1 MTIQY
6 KCHYPSIDQTDLNA
20 VQAGVLQGWFTHGKL
35 CDEFERKISEFL
47 GVKHSFF
54 TTSGSSASL
63 LAFHAL
69 TSRLLKD
76 ARILPGDEVITTALC
91 FPTTLAPIVQYGAIP
106 VFVDVDL
113 RTANATVNHIRE
125 AISPKTKAVV
135 LAHTLGNPFDADAI
149 RALCDEFK
157 LWLIEDNCDA
167 LGSEL
172 NGDKTGSFGDLSIT
186 SFYPAHHI
194 TTGEGGMVSTNN
206 DKLAMIVR
214 SLRDWGRDCKCK
226 GGEDG
231 ICGNRFNHK
240 HGAMPSDYDHKY
252 IFSHLGFNLKN
263 TELAAAL
270 GLNQLKKLP
279 EFIKTRRENWYKYY
293 SSLLDKFGHQEFIAG
308 SNPSW
313 FGYLLNCRGMRRQI
327 IEELSSKGIQT
338 RMLFAGNI
346 LRQPCFVNDGA
357 ISYRISGALENTN
370 KITDEYCWLGVA
382 PTVTHEQIRDT
393 CNALVIKYFKKH
405 VQKTE

>member
-1 MTIQY
+1 MDY
-6 KCHYPSIDQTDLNA
+6 KCHYPSIDQSDLNA
-20 VQAGVLQGWFTHGKL
+20 VQAAVLAGWFTSGRL
-35 CDEFERKISEFL
+35 CDEFERAISQYL
-47 GVKHSFF
+47 GVKHSLF

-69 TSRLLKD
+69 TSRLHKD

-91 FPTTLAPIVQYGAIP
+91 FPTTIAPIVQYGAIP

-113 RTANATVNHIRE
+113 QTANATINHIRD

-135 LAHTLGNPFDADAI
+135 LAHTLGNPFDGPAI
-149 RALCDEFK
+149 RALCDELG

-167 LGSEL
+167 LGSEI
-172 NGDKTGSFGDLSIT
+172 DDRKTGSFGDLSIT

-206 DKLAMIVR
+206 DQLASIVR

-231 ICGNRFNHK
+231 ICGHRFNHQ
-240 HGAMPSDYDHKY
+240 HGTMPSDYDHKY

-270 GLNQLKKLP
+270 GLNQLKRLP
-279 EFIKTRRENWYKYY
+279 EFIERRRSNWLKYQI
-293 SSLLDKFGHQEFIAG
+293 LHHKFPCQYYIDGA
-308 SNPSW
+308 NPSP
-313 FGYLLNCRGMRRQI
+313 FGYLLGCDGMRPKI
-327 IEELSSKGIQT
+327 IQALSSKGIQT

-346 LRQPCFVNDGA
+346 LRQPCFVNDKS
-357 ISYRISGALENTN
+357 IKYRISGSLENTD
-370 KITDEYCWLGVA
+370 KLTDDYLWLGVA
-382 PTVTHEQIRDT
+382 PTVSAEQIVETTNTLLCSWID
-393 CNALVIKYFKKH
+393 NKLLG
-405 VQKTE
+405 